1 MTAREKSAQLLGEYL
16 ALKKSKSPHFSLRY
30 LAKKLG
36 ISPSYLSKVFTGKKP
51 LPLSRLTAL
60 AKELELD
67 AYSLR
72 ALKRALAREQ
82 KELGL
87 ADELIPV
94 EADLPSEEFE
104 VSHDFFLIE
113 DWYFLAI
120 LELAT
125 CQGFRPEW
133 ISPRLGLKEDVAAYA
148 WNQLVNRGLV
158 QEKNGAWEKTK
169 KKIRLP
175 SAKLDQ
181 RFQNHYV
188 RMLRKAAEEVGKK
201 TEADFARRLALGASV
216 ATNEE
221 SFLKAKKYL
230 EDSLVE
236 AGKILTSGKADRV
249 YYLTFQLFPLTKN

>member
-1 MTAREKSAQLLGEYL
+1 MKAREKSAELLSQGL
-16 ALKKSKSPHFSLRY
+16 AQKKSKSPHFSLRY
-30 LAKKLG
+30 LAKRLG

-51 LPLSRLTAL
+51 LPLSRLAAL

-67 AYSLR
+67 PYSLR

-87 ADELIPV
+87 NDELIPL
-94 EADLPSEEFE
+94 ESSLPSEEFE

-120 LELAT
+120 LELVT
-125 CQGFRPEW
+125 CKGFSPEC
-133 ISPRLGLKEDVAAYA
+133 ISRRLGLKEEVAQYG
-148 WNQLVNRGLV
+148 WKQLLARGLV
-158 QEKNGAWEKTK
+158 QEKNGTWEKTK

-181 RFQNHYV
+181 RFQNHHI
-188 RMLRKAAEEVGKK
+188 RMLRKAAEEAGKK
-201 TEADFARRLALGASV
+201 SEAEFARRLTLGASV

-230 EDSLVE
+230 EDSLME
-236 AGKILTSGKADRV
+236 AGKILTTGPADRV
-249 YYLTFQLFPLTKN
+249 YYLTFQLFPLTQN